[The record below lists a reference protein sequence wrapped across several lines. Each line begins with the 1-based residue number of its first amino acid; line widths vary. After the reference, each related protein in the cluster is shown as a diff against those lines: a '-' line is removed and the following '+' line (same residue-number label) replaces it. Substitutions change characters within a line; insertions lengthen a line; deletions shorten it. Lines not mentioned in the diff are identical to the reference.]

1 MCLAVPMKVIKI
13 KNNTAIAEFGSL
25 KKEVNIELLS
35 DVTPGDY
42 IIVHAGCAIEKLD
55 KKYAYETL
63 HLLGDLE
70 K

>member
-1 MCLAVPMKVIKI
+1 MCLAVPMKVVKI

-35 DVTPGDY
+35 DVIPGDY